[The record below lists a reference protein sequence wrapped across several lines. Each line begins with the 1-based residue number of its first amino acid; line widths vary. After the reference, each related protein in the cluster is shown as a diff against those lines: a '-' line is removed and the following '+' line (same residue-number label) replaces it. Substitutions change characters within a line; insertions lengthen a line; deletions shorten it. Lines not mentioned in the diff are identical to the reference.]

1 MSCRQPE
8 STLYLN
14 SSLEFKD
21 HYRTLGV
28 SSTANLSVIKTS
40 YRKLSKKF
48 HPDVNDGDKFFE
60 ERFKEIQEAYEILSD
75 DIKRRR
81 YDFDRFGKEQSF
93 QGFHEKDQDFKKEPE
108 SPNQDK
114 SFTEEDLNANTKE
127 NNSKGTAHKPLKK

>member
-60 ERFKEIQEAYEILSD
+60 ERFKLLTHDEEGLGREYLLKMYANPLVNQLST
-75 DIKRRR
+75 
-81 YDFDRFGKEQSF
+81 
-93 QGFHEKDQDFKKEPE
+93 
-108 SPNQDK
+108 
-114 SFTEEDLNANTKE
+114 TEL
-127 NNSKGTAHKPLKK
+127 